1 MYGIVN
7 HCPRWSLCSMI
18 IRTYQSPA
26 ATSSSGTPGRAC
38 SRPTFSSAPTNT
50 SASSNPSTYTWSH
63 NVLRPMGP
71 PSVMLTTSGRTP

>member
-7 HCPRWSLCSMI
+7 HCPRWSLFSMI

-26 ATSSSGTPGRAC
+26 ATSSSGTPGWRARARP
-38 SRPTFSSAPTNT
+38 SRARDE
-50 SASSNPSTYTWSH
+50 H
-63 NVLRPMGP
+63 VGVLEPLDVHVVAHGAHPIGP